1 MKWRKYALIRI
12 KYVNVW
18 KCERTNSP
26 YRQMDIIHNVWWF
39 AYLSVCC
46 CTWSMR
52 ECRDHDL
59 NWMRKFFRTKNK
71 HVQQSIW
78 LTPFQ
83 TKYKNHDDKNTDAL
97 SKHLFYCA
105 IRFFSCLN
113 GLYTIYIYMYTSHFW
128 TISIDCVTKNF
139 ISVSKCSCRSH
150 LWLVHICFI
159 HSIATWQT
167 VDV

>member
-46 CTWSMR
+46 CKWSMR

-113 GLYTIYIYMYTSHFW
+113 GLYTIYICIRHTSEQYQSIVLQRILFQYLNALADATFGSYTF
-128 TISIDCVTKNF
+128 
-139 ISVSKCSCRSH
+139 VSFTR
-150 LWLVHICFI
+150 
-159 HSIATWQT
+159 
-167 VDV
+167 